1 MLGLSRRARL
11 VPATRS
17 LRLACAGPI
26 VQAVGA
32 LCETWVGAERFDAHP
47 EGFWRAGEAALPL
60 AIPVGIPAVEQG
72 GHLQTGRPW
81 WRRELGSEP

>member
-1 MLGLSRRARL
+1 M
-11 VPATRS
+11 PATGS
-17 LRLACAGPI
+17 LWLACAGPI

-32 LCETWVGAERFDAHP
+32 LCETWVVAERFDAHP

-72 GHLQTGRPW
+72 GHLQAGRSQ
-81 WRRELGSEP
+81 WRRGLGTEP